1 MGEYPFHGTQKGDVY
16 SFAIILRE
24 LIYNHEDGPFQ
35 DQNRSAEGIVR
46 NCVIC
51 SATLIGRKICLD
63 TYTHK
68 HLLSV
73 YMYVCIGGGGGQ
85 FAEHVIQKF
94 LGSITDMSAN

>member
-16 SFAIILRE
+16 SFAIIMRE

-35 DQNRSAEGIVR
+35 DQNRSAEGSLFFLLIVR

-68 HLLSV
+68 HLQSV
-73 YMYVCIGGGGGQ
+73 YMYVCIGGGGGE
-85 FAEHVIQKF
+85 FACHPEV
-94 LGSITDMSAN
+94 LGKYY